1 MKWASTLRSARM
13 TSHLQWGNSL
23 LQFKA
28 VGEAKVQAGN
38 PLRMRSALK
47 SSASTCEVRLKLVS
61 EAKTIL
67 ATDCGSTTTKAIL
80 IEHAGDRYRLIA
92 RGEAPTTVEA
102 PFDDVTI
109 GVINAV
115 RELEEL
121 TRKKFLLD
129 GKVHVRRGHLSHSN
143 GTGCDIYVSTSSA
156 GGGLQMMVA
165 GVVKTMTAESA
176 QRAALGAGA
185 IVMDVIAI
193 DDGRAEHERIQR
205 MRSMRP
211 DMILLSG
218 GTDGGTIT
226 HVLELAELILAASP
240 RPRLGNMKLPIIYAG
255 NRDARDKVRELLG
268 EKFDL
273 RIVDNIRPTLE
284 VENLQPARE
293 AIHELFLE
301 HVMQQAPGY
310 AKLASWVS
318 AEIMPTPM
326 AVGKLVELV
335 ANERR
340 INVIAVDI
348 GGATTD
354 VFSVFDGKFT
364 RTVSANLG
372 LSYSICNVMV
382 NAGIENIARW
392 LPMQME
398 RREMRN
404 RLRNKM
410 IRPTTIPQTI
420 DSLLLEQAV
429 AREALRLALEHHKQ
443 LAVRL
448 KGVHVQRTIS
458 EVLGAVEQETLVDMM
473 AVNLIIG
480 SGGVLSH
487 APKRNQAMLM
497 LIDAFQ
503 PEGITEIAVDSIFM
517 MPHLG
522 VLSKVHSEAALQVF
536 WNDCLIPLG
545 TVIAL
550 KGVDKTGE
558 PVGRM
563 TVSGTNFNIIGEE
576 LRFGE
581 LRLLPVSTGEAI
593 RVKIEPT
600 RQFDVGAGYG
610 RAWEGEVKGGVVGIL
625 IDARGRPLQLSND
638 EDERIKQVRSWLM
651 AAGCI

>member
-1 MKWASTLRSARM
+1 MAIT
-13 TSHLQWGNSL
+13 
-23 LQFKA
+23 
-28 VGEAKVQAGN
+28 
-38 PLRMRSALK
+38 
-47 SSASTCEVRLKLVS
+47 VR
-61 EAKTIL
+61 TIL

-80 IEHAGDRYRLIA
+80 IEHSGERYRLIA

-109 GVINAV
+109 GVLNAV

-121 TRKKFLLD
+121 TGRQFLLN
-129 GKVHVRRGHLSHSN
+129 GKVHVRRSSSDSDI
-143 GTGCDIYVSTSSA
+143 GCDIYVSTSSA
-156 GGGLQMMVA
+156 GGGLQMMVT

-205 MRSMRP
+205 MRSLRP

-226 HVLELAELILAASP
+226 HVVELAELILAANP
-240 RPRLGNMKLPIIYAG
+240 RPRLGSGMKLPIIYAG
-255 NRDARDKVRELLG
+255 NRDARERIRHLLEG
-268 EKFDL
+268 KFDL

-293 AIHELFLE
+293 AIHDLFLE

-310 AKLASWVS
+310 SELASWVS
-318 AEIMPTPM
+318 ADIMPTPM

-340 INVIAVDI
+340 INVLAVDI

-354 VFSVFDGKFT
+354 VFSVFDGRFT

-382 NAGIENIARW
+382 NAGIENICRW
-392 LPMQME
+392 LPMRMDE
-398 RREMRN
+398 SGVRN
-404 RLRNKM
+404 MLRNKM
-410 IRPTTIPQTI
+410 IRPTTIPQTVE
-420 DSLLLEQAV
+420 SLLLEQAV
-429 AREALRLALEHHKQ
+429 TREALRLALEHHKQ

-448 KGVHVQRTIS
+448 KGVHVQRTIG
-458 EVLGAVEQETLVDMM
+458 EVLGAVEQETLVDLM

-487 APKRNQAMLM
+487 APRRSQAMLM
-497 LIDAFQ
+497 LVDAFQ
-503 PEGITEIAVDSIFM
+503 PEGITELAVDSIFM

-522 VLSKVHSEAALQVF
+522 VLSQVHPEAALQVF

-545 TVIAL
+545 TVIAPRGSGKL
-550 KGVDKTGE
+550 GE
-558 PVGRM
+558 PVGRL
-563 TVSGTNFNIIGEE
+563 TVSGAEFNIVNKEVRLGEVH
-576 LRFGE
+576 
-581 LRLLPVSTGEAI
+581 LLPVASDQTV
-593 RVKIEPT
+593 RVKFEPT
-600 RQFDVGAGYG
+600 RQFDVGTGYG
-610 RAWEGEVKGGVVGIL
+610 RSWEGEVKGGVVGIL
-625 IDARGRPLQLSND
+625 IDARGRPIQLSAD
-638 EDERIKQVRSWLM
+638 ENERMRQVQNWLR

>member
-1 MKWASTLRSARM
+1 M
-13 TSHLQWGNSL
+13 
-23 LQFKA
+23 A
-28 VGEAKVQAGN
+28 V
-38 PLRMRSALK
+38 
-47 SSASTCEVRLKLVS
+47 TVR
-61 EAKTIL
+61 TIL

-80 IEHAGDRYRLIA
+80 IEHSGGRYRLIA

-109 GVINAV
+109 GVLNAV

-121 TRKKFLLD
+121 TGRQFLLD
-129 GKVHVRRGHLSHSN
+129 GRVHTRQAGSN
-143 GTGCDIYVSTSSA
+143 SDDDIGCDIYVSTSSA
-156 GGGLQMMVA
+156 GGGLQMMVT

-205 MRSMRP
+205 MRSLRP

-218 GTDGGTIT
+218 GTDGGTVT
-226 HVLELAELILAASP
+226 HVIELAELILAANP
-240 RPRLGNMKLPIIYAG
+240 RPRLGSGMKLPIIYAG
-255 NRDARDKVRELLG
+255 NRDAREKIRQLLEG
-268 EKFDL
+268 KFDL

-293 AIHELFLE
+293 AIHDLFLE

-310 AKLASWVS
+310 SKLASWVS

-335 ANERR
+335 ANEGR
-340 INVIAVDI
+340 INVLAVDI

-354 VFSVFDGKFT
+354 VFSVFDGRFT

-382 NAGIENIARW
+382 SAGIENISRW
-392 LPMQME
+392 LPMRMDE
-398 RREMRN
+398 GEMRN

-410 IRPTTIPQTI
+410 IRPTTIPQTM

-448 KGVHVQRTIS
+448 KGVHVQRTIG
-458 EVLGAVEQETLVDMM
+458 EVLGAIEQETLVDLM

-487 APKRNQAMLM
+487 APKRNQAMMM
-497 LIDAFQ
+497 LTDAFQ
-503 PEGITEIAVDSIFM
+503 PEGVTELAVDSIFM

-522 VLSKVHSEAALQVF
+522 VLSQVHPEAALQVF

-545 TVIAL
+545 TVIAPRGSGKL
-550 KGVDKTGE
+550 GE
-558 PVGRM
+558 PVGRLS
-563 TVSGTNFNIIGEE
+563 VSGGEFNIVGEE
-576 LRFGE
+576 MRLGE
-581 LRLLPVSTGEAI
+581 IKLLPVAPNRTI
-593 RVKIEPT
+593 RIRFEPT

-610 RAWEGEVKGGVVGIL
+610 RAWEGEVKGGAVGVL
-625 IDARGRPLQLSND
+625 IDARGRPIQFSADENERMLQVQN
-638 EDERIKQVRSWLM
+638 WLT
-651 AAGCI
+651 AADCI